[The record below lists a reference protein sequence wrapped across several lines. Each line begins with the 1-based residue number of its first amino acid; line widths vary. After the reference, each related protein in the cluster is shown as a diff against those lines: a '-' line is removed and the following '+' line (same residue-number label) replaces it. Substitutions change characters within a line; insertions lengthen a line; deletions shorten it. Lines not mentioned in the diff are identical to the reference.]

1 MAGGH
6 IRQIACLMVSE
17 QREIKGKGSVEVIF
31 DKDKVPVICFLKL
44 GSTFYYPSSDD
55 LST

>member
-31 DKDKVPVICFLKL
+31 CKDMVPMICFLKL
-44 GSTFYYPSSDD
+44 GSTFYYPSYNDI
-55 LST
+55 ST